1 MQKTEQEKPK
11 QTLVKDVIK
20 ILFLMYVTTLILLLL
35 LALVIFKTEAPEILS
50 RVWLIAVY
58 VISGFLGGF
67 LIGKRTGT
75 KKFLWGFFAGL
86 FYFIILFV
94 ISMVLYHG
102 LSGDWVHLFT
112 TMALCVA
119 SGTVGGMLS

>member
-50 RVWLIAVY
+50 K
-58 VISGFLGGF
+58 
-67 LIGKRTGT
+67 IGR
-75 KKFLWGFFAGL
+75 AH
-86 FYFIILFV
+86 V
-94 ISMVLYHG
+94 
-102 LSGDWVHLFT
+102 
-112 TMALCVA
+112 
-119 SGTVGGMLS
+119 